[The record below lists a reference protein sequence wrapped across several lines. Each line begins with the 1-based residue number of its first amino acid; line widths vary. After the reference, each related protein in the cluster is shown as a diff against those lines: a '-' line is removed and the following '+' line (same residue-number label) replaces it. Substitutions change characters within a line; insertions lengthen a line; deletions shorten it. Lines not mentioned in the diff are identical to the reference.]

1 MRSEINL
8 KLIINNK
15 HKESFISKVKMI
27 GLCLMMAL
35 VLSGC
40 ASMTKSTLLGF
51 GTGAVVGGASG
62 ALIDKQ
68 NPSQAALTTALIMGA
83 IGGIAGY
90 FTHDALESRDAE
102 VRKETLFNLEKY
114 GVSGFSNGI
123 KVKDSE
129 PYYMNQDREGK

>member
-1 MRSEINL
+1 
-8 KLIINNK
+8 
-15 HKESFISKVKMI
+15 
-27 GLCLMMAL
+27 MMAL

-40 ASMTKSTLLGF
+40 ASITKSTLFGI

-68 NPSQAALTTALIMGA
+68 NPAQAALTTALIMGA

-90 FTHDALESRDAE
+90 FTHDALESRDAD

-114 GVSGFSNGI
+114 GVSGFSNGM
-123 KVKDSE
+123 KVKDGAE
-129 PYYMNQDREGK
+129 PNYMYQDRGDK

>member
-1 MRSEINL
+1 MMRSEINL
-8 KLIINNK
+8 KIIINNK
-15 HKESFISKVKMI
+15 HKESFISKVKLI

-40 ASMTKSTLLGF
+40 ASITKSTLFGI

-68 NPSQAALTTALIMGA
+68 NPAQAALTTALIMGA

-90 FTHDALESRDAE
+90 FTHDALESRDAY
-102 VRKETLFNLEKY
+102 VRKETLLAHR
-114 GVSGFSNGI
+114 GI
-123 KVKDSE
+123 LG
-129 PYYMNQDREGK
+129 RI